1 MECPRCQAAIV
12 VPPPD
17 PAGENPIALRLCACC
32 EQLLDWDAFAKRRW
46 PALAT
51 VTKH

>member
-1 MECPRCQAAIV
+1 MECPPAIV

-32 EQLLDWDAFAKRRW
+32 EQLLESDAFAKQTW
-46 PALAT
+46 AALAT